1 MKATVEFIRRGRT
14 VHTREFEIKNVDL
27 FIKRLN
33 SQFVQYRLLVDEI
46 DICDTESTHYDRCM
60 HSQWYRYT
68 GRMMY
73 ARSIYGGGWWCEYVD
88 SDGNTEYF

>member
-1 MKATVEFIRRGRT
+1 MKATVKFIRRGRT
-14 VHTREFEIKNVDL
+14 VHTKEFEIKSVDL

-46 DICDTESTHYDRCM
+46 DIYDTESAQYDQYRYG
-60 HSQWYRYT
+60 QWYRYT

-73 ARSIYGGGWWCEYVD
+73 VRSVYGGGWWYEYVD
-88 SDGNTEYF
+88 QDGNTEYF

>member
-1 MKATVEFIRRGRT
+1 MKVAVEFIRRGRT
-14 VHTREFEIKNVDL
+14 MHTREFDVKSVDL

-33 SQFVQYRLLVDEI
+33 SQFGEYRLLVDEI
-46 DICDTESTHYDRCM
+46 DICGTESTQYDLCRNGK
-60 HSQWYRYT
+60 WYRYT

-73 ARSIYGGGWWCEYVD
+73 ARSIYGGGWWYEYVD

>member
-1 MKATVEFIRRGRT
+1 MKATVEFIRCGRT
-14 VHTREFEIKNVDL
+14 VHTREFEVKSVDL
-27 FIKRLN
+27 FIKRLD

-46 DICDTESTHYDRCM
+46 DICDTESTHYDKYM
-60 HSQWYRYT
+60 HGRWYSCT

-73 ARSIYGGGWWCEYVD
+73 ARSIYGGGWWYEYVD